1 MPLNLIFIKIF
12 AMPRSVIAGIG
23 MYVPE
28 NIVTN
33 NDLIHYMDTSDEWI
47 QERTGIKERRFAD
60 RTKETTTTMGVEAA
74 KIAIERAGITAGDID
89 FIIFATL
96 SPDYYFPGCGVL
108 LQRAMQM
115 KEVGALDVRNQ
126 CSGFIY
132 ALSIA
137 DQFIKAGM
145 FKNILVV
152 GSEKHSFGLDMSTR
166 GRHVSVIFGDGAG
179 AVVLQPTED
188 ENRGILSTHLHS
200 DGADAEMLAMYNPGT
215 HANHWKEGLADFDES
230 VIADMFVSMEMVKK
244 EQFYPFMD
252 GQAVFKKA
260 IVKFPE
266 VIMEALN
273 QNGYAPA
280 DLKLLVPHQAN
291 LRISQFV
298 QQKLRLRD
306 DQVYNNIQRYGNTTA
321 ASIPIALCEAWQQ
334 GKVQNG
340 DLVCLAAFG
349 SGFTWASA
357 LLKW

>member
-1 MPLNLIFIKIF
+1 
-12 AMPRSVIAGIG
+12 MPRSFIAGIG
-23 MYVPE
+23 MYVPA
-28 NIVTN
+28 NVFTN
-33 NDLIHYMDTSDEWI
+33 QDLMKYMDTSDEWI
-47 QERTGIKERRFAD
+47 QERTGIKERRYAH

-74 KIAIERAGITAGDID
+74 KIAIERAGITKDDID
-89 FIIFATL
+89 FIVFATL

-132 ALSIA
+132 ALSVA
-137 DQFIKAGM
+137 DQFIKSGM
-145 FKNILVV
+145 YKNILVV

-166 GRHVSVIFGDGAG
+166 GRNVSVIFGDGAG
-179 AVVLQPTED
+179 AVVLQPTQE
-188 ENRGILSTHLHS
+188 EGRGILSTHLHS
-200 DGADAEMLAMYNPGT
+200 DGSEAEVLAMYNPGT

-230 VIADMFVSMEMVKK
+230 VVAQMFVSDEMVKK
-244 EQFYPFMD
+244 EQFYPNMD
-252 GQAVFKKA
+252 GQTVFKKA

-273 QNGYAPA
+273 QNGYAPS
-280 DLKLLVPHQAN
+280 DLKLMVPHQAN

-298 QQKLRLRD
+298 QQKLKLRN

-321 ASIPIALCEAWQQ
+321 ASVPIALCEAWQE
-334 GKVQNG
+334 GRVNKG

-357 LLKW
+357 LIKW